1 MAAEFRARVAGAV
14 EWISDLAGRAAAL
27 AGWRR
32 YAWSAALGSA
42 ATLALPPLYILPAL
56 YIAFTGLVWLLPAG
70 LRWRTAFL
78 TGWWFGMGYFVAGL
92 YWIGFAPITFSMSLI
107 WVVPFAIVGVPI
119 LLSVF
124 HGLAALAASRLGS
137 GYLARALAIGL
148 AWGLTEWLRGQVLTG
163 FPWNLAGYA
172 WTGSTALAQTAA
184 LLGMYGVTLVAVTA
198 AGMPAALA
206 ESSIRRRGIALAIAI
221 AVPLACWSGGMV
233 RLNSA
238 SAPGT
243 DTVPDVGLR
252 LVQANIPQNEKWIR
266 SLQRRN
272 LDLHRTL
279 SIADRPGWI
288 THVIWPETAATFDPA
303 RSEAGRRAIAPVV
316 PPGGLLLTGAPRRA
330 DRPRRVWN
338 AMAVLDGNGD
348 VTQTYDKFHLVPFG
362 EYMPMRSI
370 LPFDKITPGAIDFS
384 PGPGPRTL
392 RLAGLP
398 PVSPLIC
405 YEAIFPGEVIE
416 PGDRPSWLLNL
427 TNDAWYGLTA
437 GPYQHLA
444 IARMRAIEEGMPLI
458 RSANTGISA
467 AFDAYGREI
476 ARLGL
481 GEQGFLDLRL
491 PVATAA
497 TPYSSYR
504 EFVFSAIV
512 ILVLLPLLLY
522 RRN

>member
-1 MAAEFRARVAGAV
+1 MAAEFSARIAGAIESIGV
-14 EWISDLAGRAAAL
+14 VAGRAATL

-32 YAWSAALGSA
+32 YACSAALGTI
-42 ATLALPPLYILPAL
+42 ATLALPPVYLLPAL

-70 LRWRTAFL
+70 LKSRTAFL

-92 YWIGFAPITFSMSLI
+92 YWIGFAPVTFSMSLI
-107 WVVPFAIVGVPI
+107 WVVPFAAVGLPI

-124 HGLAALAASRLGS
+124 HGLATLAATRIG
-137 GYLARALAIGL
+137 GGHLARALAIGL
-148 AWGLTEWLRGQVLTG
+148 AWGLTEWLRGEVLTG

-172 WTGSTALAQTAA
+172 WTGSNALAQTAA
-184 LLGMYGVTLVAVTA
+184 LMGMYGVTLVAVIA

-206 ESSIRRRGIALAIAI
+206 ENSLRRRWIALAVAI
-221 AVPLACWSGGMV
+221 LLPVAGWSGGMI
-233 RLNSA
+233 RLASA
-238 SAPGT
+238 PAPGT

-252 LVQANIPQNEKWIR
+252 LVQANIPQAEKWAR
-266 SLQRRN
+266 LHQQRN

-279 SIADRPGWI
+279 SIADRPDWV
-288 THVIWPETAATFDPA
+288 THVIWPETAATFDPT
-303 RSEAGRRAIAPVV
+303 RSEAGRRAIAAVV
-316 PPGGLLLTGAPRRA
+316 PAGGLLLTGAPRRA
-330 DRPRRVWN
+330 DRPRRAWN
-338 AMAVLDGNGD
+338 AMVAIDGNGD
-348 VTQTYDKFHLVPFG
+348 VTATYDKFHLVPFG
-362 EYMPMRSI
+362 EYMPMRWL

-405 YEAIFPGEVIE
+405 YEVIFPGEVTD
-416 PGDRPSWLLNL
+416 PGDRPAWMLNL

-437 GPYQHLA
+437 GPHQHLA
-444 IARMRAIEEGMPLI
+444 IARIRAVEEGMPLV

-481 GEQGFLDLRL
+481 GKQGFLDLRL
-491 PVATAA
+491 PTATTT
-497 TPYSSYR
+497 TPYSRYGELVLS
-504 EFVFSAIV
+504 V
-512 ILVLLPLLLY
+512 IIILALLPLLLC